1 MKKLFM
7 ILLLSAIILV
17 LCYSRYIEPEL
28 LVLKEITVETDMDI
42 EKCKVI
48 FFTDTHFGKLY
59 N

>member
-1 MKKLFM
+1 MERILFMKKLFM

-42 EKCKVI
+42 EK
-48 FFTDTHFGKLY
+48 
-59 N
+59 